1 MSNKD
6 LFVNSGN
13 NLLIVDCLNL
23 CFRFKHERYKV
34 EGITTPEWATLDDL
48 IEVMREELEDKY
60 FFTEYVNTVE
70 SLARSYK
77 ASKIILVGDLGGS
90 TWRKNLYPEYKG
102 DRAEKYANEPLVNQA
117 ASKVFME
124 HYKRLLEDLEAYD
137 GIDLIVEYGIEA
149 DDLATY
155 LVLNHSD
162 KYEHT
167 WLVSS
172 DEDWDLLIRDNV
184 SRFNW
189 MTKNTWKNVT
199 KTGPRPKEITVDNWS
214 EHHAYNQDQY
224 LCYKALT
231 ADEDNIK
238 GVKGIGPKRG
248 IDLINKYGT
257 LEKLIAALPITTS
270 KAAYIRELNAYG
282 EQLKLNKKLMDLVTY
297 NEEIIG
303 NYKKVITNLYN
314 NII

>member
-1 MSNKD
+1 MSNED
-6 LFVNSGN
+6 LFVNKGN

-23 CFRFKHERYKV
+23 CFRFKHERYKADD
-34 EGITTPEWATLDDL
+34 IAPPEWATLDDL
-48 IEVMREELEDKY
+48 VEVMREELEDRY

-77 ASKIILVGDLGGS
+77 ASKIVLVGDLGGS

-124 HYKRLLEDLEAYD
+124 HYKRLLEDLEGYD
-137 GIDLIVEYGIEA
+137 EFQLIVEYGIEA

-155 LVLNHSD
+155 LVINHSHQF
-162 KYEHT
+162 EHT

-189 MTKNTWKNVT
+189 ATKNTWKNVT

-297 NEEIIG
+297 NKEIIPLQV
-303 NYKKVITNLYN
+303 KRIVARVF
-314 NII
+314 

>member
-23 CFRFKHERYKV
+23 CFRFKHERYKADD
-34 EGITTPEWATLDDL
+34 IAPPEWATLDDL
-48 IEVMREELEDKY
+48 VEVMREELEDKY

-77 ASKIILVGDLGGS
+77 ASKIVLVADLGGS

-102 DRAEKYANEPLVNQA
+102 DRAEKYANEPLINQA

-124 HYKRLLEDLEAYD
+124 HYKRLLEDLADYEEFE
-137 GIDLIVEYGIEA
+137 LIVEYGIEA

-189 MTKNTWKNVT
+189 MCKNTWKNVT
-199 KTGPRPKEITVDNWS
+199 KTGPRPKEITVENWS
-214 EHHAYNQDQY
+214 EHHAYTQEQY

-231 ADEDNIK
+231 ADEDNIH
-238 GVKGIGPKRG
+238 GVTGIGPKRG
-248 IDLINKYGT
+248 FDLINKYGT

-282 EQLKLNKKLMDLVTY
+282 EQLKLNKKLMDLVSY
-297 NEEIIG
+297 NKEIIPI
-303 NYKKVITNLYN
+303 NVERIVARLF
-314 NII
+314 